1 MHHQGVM
8 LSSCA
13 ERFVLVA
20 GGDRLA
26 LVRPRRVDSLLARLF
41 RRSLDAR
48 LASGAAAES
57 DRLLA
62 VRARQLVGRSNR
74 LAARW
79 RCVAGDAPDSAEL
92 WQVVDLL
99 GSGAAPAR
107 VVAAARTVLPVVAR
121 AGRGSSGRDVVA
133 AAVRATLGGA

>member
-1 MHHQGVM
+1 MT

-13 ERFVLVA
+13 DRFVLVTS
-20 GGDRLA
+20 GDRLT

-62 VRARQLVGRSNR
+62 VRARQLLGRSNR
-74 LAARW
+74 VAARW
-79 RCVAGDAPDSAEL
+79 RCVAADAPHSAEL

-99 GSGAAPAR
+99 SSGAAPAR
-107 VVAAARTVLPVVAR
+107 VVATARTVLPVVTR
-121 AGRGSSGRDVVA
+121 AASGPRGSDVVA
-133 AAVRATLGGA
+133 AAARAALV